1 MTRGQNETVGT
12 QLAQTALFAFLAA
25 YFARNNYPGFSRVAE
40 TIGTSCLASG
50 LTFFAVAQVTPEEAV
65 TIRG

>member
-1 MTRGQNETVGT
+1 MTKAQNEDVGT

-25 YFARNNYPGFSRVAE
+25 YLARNNYPGISRVAE

-50 LTFFAVAQVTPEEAV
+50 LTFFSIAQVTPEETV